1 MRPKLA
7 IKLIGFALLV
17 ALIASAIVAVI
28 GNTTIS
34 ALAVMCAALVAM
46 LIGLLVGYG
55 MRIGRRAI
63 NTIRR
68 DSAISPRRT
77 H

>member
-1 MRPKLA
+1 MRPKSA

-17 ALIASAIVAVI
+17 ALIASTTVAVTS
-28 GNTTIS
+28 NTTIS
-34 ALAVMCAALVAM
+34 ALAVMGAALVAM

-55 MRIGRRAI
+55 MRIGRGAI
-63 NTIRR
+63 KNIR
-68 DSAISPRRT
+68 SPHRT

>member
-1 MRPKLA
+1 MRPKLV
-7 IKLIGFALLV
+7 ITLIGFALIV
-17 ALIASAIVAVI
+17 ALIASAIVAVVS
-28 GNTTIS
+28 NTTIS

-55 MRIGRRAI
+55 MRIGRGAI
-63 NTIRR
+63 KNIRR